1 MVAPLCRLV
10 ANYTRSA
17 PAPGRFGAV
26 WGASLGGNFGAQRGA
41 QKAAEA
47 KLEQMGI
54 SKEVRVAAAECAT
67 DLEEAGSGL
76 ASCME
81 ALRSAKAFEAQ
92 LESGTEQ
99 ARRRP
104 PPRRPP
110 PRRRRRLPSRA
121 LLLSSHH
128 SDPHLPP

>member
-1 MVAPLCRLV
+1 M
-10 ANYTRSA
+10 
-17 PAPGRFGAV
+17 

-47 KLEQMGI
+47 RLEQMGI
-54 SKEVRVAAAECAT
+54 SREVRVAAAECAK

-99 ARRRP
+99 ARRR
-104 PPRRPP
+104 
-110 PRRRRRLPSRA
+110 
-121 LLLSSHH
+121 
-128 SDPHLPP
+128 